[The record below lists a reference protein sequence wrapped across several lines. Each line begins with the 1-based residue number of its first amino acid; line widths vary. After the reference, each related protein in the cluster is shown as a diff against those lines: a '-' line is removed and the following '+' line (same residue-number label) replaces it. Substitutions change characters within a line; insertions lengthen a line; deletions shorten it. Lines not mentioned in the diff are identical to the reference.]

1 MQSVTL
7 NVLFE
12 EYLHINN
19 SCQVNLIKELGLY
32 FPKLCPVFLSHVPT
46 RIHVHVINASMFA
59 YTQYY
64 KRITV
69 FCVQINPNI
78 PFNALSVRRSF
89 WLYSFESHAKL
100 SDSVGRGS
108 WASIHYAVRR
118 PTTKSR
124 GVSKPRDWMLS
135 WSYRCEIWQA
145 SRQHSPNAKFEI
157 KSRETSFSH
166 TLLRSCQII
175 LNLHRTRYHYR
186 TVKHFK
192 AIW

>member
-32 FPKLCPVFLSHVPT
+32 FPKLCPVFPSHVSA
-46 RIHVHVINASMFA
+46 RIQVHVINASMFA
-59 YTQYY
+59 YTQYH

-69 FCVQINPNI
+69 FCVRINPNI
-78 PFNALSVRRSF
+78 RFNALSVRRSF

-135 WSYRCEIWQA
+135 
-145 SRQHSPNAKFEI
+145 
-157 KSRETSFSH
+157 
-166 TLLRSCQII
+166 
-175 LNLHRTRYHYR
+175 
-186 TVKHFK
+186 
-192 AIW
+192 